1 MLQVFL
7 ELVAFELVDLGEYES
22 NRQVTSARPL
32 NEIEI
37 DGLRFEPCIDEN
49 EQARKAFAFREI
61 ALYYFSESGS
71 RGFVDFRI
79 AIARKIHQVPGLVDE
94 EVIYGLR
101 FTRGVRSF
109 REVP

>member
-1 MLQVFL
+1 MLKVFL
-7 ELVAFELVDLGEYES
+7 KLVAFELIDLGEYES
-22 NRQVTSARPL
+22 NRQVTGARPL

-37 DGLRFEPCIDEN
+37 DGLRFEPRIDEN
-49 EQARKAFAFREI
+49 KQARKAFAFREI
-61 ALYYFSESGS
+61 ALYYFSKSCA
-71 RGFVDFRI
+71 RGFINLGITI
-79 AIARKIHQVPGLVDE
+79 AGKIHQVPGLVNE